1 MREKAA
7 LTILG
12 FFLWTGT
19 CLGATNADALNPG
32 LSASLVPE
40 TARVGSVVSLTL
52 TYHLPDGASIPPDT
66 EIGGLEGI
74 TLIDRQAKPG
84 EFRIRLLVDRL
95 GPWKTDPLSL
105 TYLDKAGK
113 RQVLIADPVKL
124 TVVSN
129 LGEKP
134 EETQLKPIYGIIPT
148 TTSWPRYLVYTT
160 LGLAAFLAAFALF
173 WWYRRRGIRKGSI
186 ISQDPP
192 HILAKKNLE
201 SLEAKGLFET
211 GYVKEYYFRFSEIL
225 RQYLEA
231 LRGFPAA
238 EYTTPEI
245 ALRIHKEPDQRLLPL
260 LREAD
265 LVKFAD
271 VIPTRARKE
280 EEIEVALSY
289 IRDTGSDFE
298 SDLSPDKQPLKG
310 ILGQEEG
317 TR

>member
-1 MREKAA
+1 MKAKAA
-7 LTILG
+7 LCILG
-12 FFLWTGT
+12 FFLWTGI
-19 CLGATNADALNPG
+19 CLGATNADVLNPG

-52 TYHLPDGASIPPDT
+52 TYHLPDGATIPPDP

-74 TLIDRQAKPG
+74 TIVDRQAKPG
-84 EFRIRLLVDRL
+84 EFRFRLLVDHL
-95 GPWKTDPLSL
+95 GSWKTGPLSL

-113 RQVLIADPVKL
+113 RQVLTADPVEL
-124 TVVSN
+124 TVASN

-134 EETQLKPIYGIIPT
+134 EEAQLKPIYGIIPT
-148 TTSWPRYLVYTT
+148 TASWPRYLVYAA
-160 LGLAAFLAAFALF
+160 LGMGVFLMGFALF
-173 WWYRRRGIRKGSI
+173 LWYRRRRIGKGAI

-192 HILAKKNLE
+192 HILAKRDLE
-201 SLEAKGLFET
+201 NLEAKGFFET
-211 GYVKEYYFRFSEIL
+211 GNVKEYYFRFSEIL
-225 RQYLEA
+225 RHYLEA

-245 ALRIHKEPDQRLLPL
+245 AHRIHEEPDQRLLPL
-260 LREAD
+260 LRGAD

-271 VIPTRARKE
+271 AIPTRARKE
-280 EEIEVALSY
+280 EELTVALSY
-289 IRDTGSDFE
+289 IRDTGSDCE
-298 SDLSPDKQPLKG
+298 NDLSSDKQPLKG